1 MQEVAGATK
10 MEASLTNWN
19 LVLRFCNRWQIEVCP
34 AFLLKKMTN
43 KVTQVQPLHDYDDG
57 VGGLV
62 VQAAEQRVRVPL
74 LGAFA
79 GCFRIG
85 ILRLE
90 RIVDD
95 NEVAAAA
102 GEGATDRGGQ
112 PVATAGGGKFQFSV
126 LDRTNPSLRKQAI
139 VEGRAHEGAA
149 VVGMLA
155 GQSLSIADTDDPPC
169 RVVAENEGGEYDRR
183 TDRLEATRW
192 HRDDQALG
200 LALKHPRQRKSDG
213 LDMPVWGER
222 RTGRDDRKGRL
233 YKAIEV
239 FAKDGSDDFLW
250 IVHHDF

>member
-1 MQEVAGATK
+1 
-10 MEASLTNWN
+10 MEASLANWN
-19 LVLRFCNRWQIEVCP
+19 LMLRFCNRRQIEVRP

-57 VGGLV
+57 VVGLV

-74 LGAFA
+74 LGPFA
-79 GCFRIG
+79 SGFRIG
-85 ILRLE
+85 ILWLE

-126 LDRTNPSLRKQAI
+126 LGQADPGLRKQAI
-139 VEGRAHEGAA
+139 VEGRAHDGAA
-149 VVGMLA
+149 VVGVFA
-155 GQSLSIADTDDPPC
+155 GQTLSIADTDDPPC
-169 RVVAENEGGEYDRR
+169 RVVAEDEGGECDRR

-200 LALKHPRQRKSDG
+200 LALKHLRQRKSDG

-233 YKAIEV
+233 YKAIEI
-239 FAKDGSDDFLW
+239 FAKDGFDDLW
-250 IVHHDF
+250 IVHHDFIFLSE